1 MFWQGETPRT
11 DRFLE
16 RSSKVVDP
24 GPTASAGRSTLVR
37 HVSRSYRQADS
48 GSRAL
53 CARRWP
59 PMCTGI
65 ATRSE
70 AEHDAVDDMS
80 VQALAVDIA
89 SKFLIR
95 RSRTELSDG
104 SWEIHTE
111 DRNAEYIGLLL
122 ETRRDIMQKFSIAA
136 SHDAL
141 PGAAVAECHKLL
153 KERAKHLY
161 EGKGRNPDAKPR
173 QAYRAWLHTTYGGN
187 WPVDCIFLFGGITE
201 DFVWHL
207 NNEVRERVVSIID
220 NRIRRGWPL
229 NTGKAAISKV
239 NHV

>member
-24 GPTASAGRSTLVR
+24 GPTASAGRSTLVQ

-53 CARRWP
+53 CARRG
-59 PMCTGI
+59 TGI

-70 AEHDAVDDMS
+70 AERDAQDDMS
-80 VQALAVDIA
+80 VQALAVDIT

-111 DRNAEYIGLLL
+111 ERNAEYIGMLL
-122 ETRRDIMQKFSIAA
+122 EIRRDITQKFSIAD
-136 SHDAL
+136 SHGGL
-141 PGAAVAECHKLL
+141 PGPAVAECHKLL
-153 KERAKHLY
+153 RERAKPLH

-173 QAYRAWLHTTYGGN
+173 QAYRAWLHATYGGN
-187 WPVDCIFLFGGITE
+187 WPVDCVFLFGGITE
-201 DFVWHL
+201 HFVWHL
-207 NNEVRERVVSIID
+207 NNEVRERVVSILD

>member
-24 GPTASAGRSTLVR
+24 GSTASAGRSTLVR

-70 AEHDAVDDMS
+70 AEKDAADDMS
-80 VQALAVDIA
+80 AQALAIDIA

-111 DRNAEYIGLLL
+111 ERNAEYIGLLL
-122 ETRRDIMQKFSIAA
+122 EIRRDITQKFSIVA
-136 SHDAL
+136 SHAGL
-141 PGAAVAECHKLL
+141 PGPAVAECRKLL
-153 KERAKHLY
+153 RERAKPLY

-187 WPVDCIFLFGGITE
+187 WPVDGTFLFGGITE

-220 NRIRRGWPL
+220 NRISRGWPA
-229 NTGKAAISKV
+229 NTGKVAISKV